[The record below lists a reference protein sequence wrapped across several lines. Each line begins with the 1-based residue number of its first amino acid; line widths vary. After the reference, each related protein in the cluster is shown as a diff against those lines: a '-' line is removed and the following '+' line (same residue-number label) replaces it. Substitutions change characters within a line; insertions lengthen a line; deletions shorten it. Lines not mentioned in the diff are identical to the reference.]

1 MCRKNYTSP
10 RYLSIFSLFCTKF
23 SFGAKITLE
32 GAFLSLTSKTKTSR
46 HSGTGSQ
53 MNIRRALFT
62 ILVDSSSQKLL
73 LFASQHPS
81 PPFQRNESCSFS
93 QTMITNFDSL
103 TQQQQSPAVLF
114 VITLRIFTI
123 LQIRKCFCTACT
135 IR

>member
-10 RYLSIFSLFCTKF
+10 RYLSIFSLFCTKL

-32 GAFLSLTSKTKTSR
+32 GAFLSSTSKTKTSQ

-62 ILVDSSSQKLL
+62 ILVDFSRQKLL
-73 LFASQHPS
+73 LFASQH
-81 PPFQRNESCSFS
+81 QRNESCSFS

-103 TQQQQSPAVLF
+103 AQQQQSPAVLF